1 MSRRTDEA
9 MATTAV
15 RYTFV
20 RTLRTWL
27 WLIVAV
33 AALAGGITGFVLVYN
48 GFESDYAILAASG
61 AAVLVAILAA
71 TPYLIVI
78 ALLSLILEIAE
89 SVYWITNYLYDWL
102 EEADG
107 EGAQVSN

>member
-27 WLIVAV
+27 WLIV

-89 SVYWITNYLYDWL
+89 SVYWITNYLYDRL